1 MARPS
6 DPGDVFMQGASG
18 DIWDLSR
25 RGLLAG
31 DGVKRIDAN
40 GRRAQLAVQRHGIYN
55 RFNWM

>member
-1 MARPS
+1 
-6 DPGDVFMQGASG
+6 MQGASG